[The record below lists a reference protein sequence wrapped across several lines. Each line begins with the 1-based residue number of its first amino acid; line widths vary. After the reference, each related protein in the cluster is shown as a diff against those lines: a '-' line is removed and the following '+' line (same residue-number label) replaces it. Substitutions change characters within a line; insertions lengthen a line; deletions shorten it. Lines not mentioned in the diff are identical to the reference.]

1 METSIEPSVI
11 KPINSIYEYENN
23 IKYQKMH
30 FLFNALEEGWNIEKK
45 KDLYI
50 FYKKHENK
58 KEVYL
63 DDYLRSFI
71 EGNINFNKIL

>member
-1 METSIEPSVI
+1 MDNTKNINLNTI
-11 KPINSIYEYENN
+11 KVDA
-23 IKYQKMH
+23 IKMQKMV
-30 FLFNALEEGWNIEKK
+30 FIYNALEEGWNIEKR

-50 FYKKHENK
+50 FNKKHENK

-71 EGNINFNKIL
+71 EGNIDFNKIF

>member
-1 METSIEPSVI
+1 MDKSPQKINLNTI
-11 KPINSIYEYENN
+11 KVDA
-23 IKYQKMH
+23 IKMQKMV
-30 FLFNALEEGWNIEKK
+30 FIYNALEEGWNIEKR

-50 FYKKHENK
+50 FNKKHENK

-71 EGNINFNKIL
+71 EGNIDFNKIF

>member
-30 FLFNALEEGWNIEKK
+30 FLFNALAVLTIVDFSSG
-45 KDLYI
+45 
-50 FYKKHENK
+50 FT
-58 KEVYL
+58 
-63 DDYLRSFI
+63 
-71 EGNINFNKIL
+71 

>member
-1 METSIEPSVI
+1 MDNHKSININTI
-11 KPINSIYEYENN
+11 KVDA
-23 IKYQKMH
+23 IKMQKMV
-30 FLFNALEEGWNIEKK
+30 FIYNALEEGWNIEKK

-50 FYKKHENK
+50 FNKKHENK

-63 DDYLRSFI
+63 DEYLKSFI